1 MVIAARKRLIWK
13 QNDTNFKIETQ
24 FLSLTEPFFKI
35 LRLNKMAANQNQ
47 HNDFSKNFARLRLLK
62 KKIKKSSTKEN

>member
-1 MVIAARKRLIWK
+1 MFYKMGFKMVAARKRLIWK

-35 LRLNKMAANQNQ
+35 LRLNKMAANQ
-47 HNDFSKNFARLRLLK
+47 HNDFSQKILLV
-62 KKIKKSSTKEN
+62 